1 MALTALESVRI
12 EIADNEPGLYLISDD
27 ELEYLL
33 AKHSNSINR
42 TTIDACRIILMK
54 LSQRGDET
62 VDIFSLKNGRTA
74 AEYRESLK
82 LFLRDSQ
89 LNSGISA
96 RGYFGGISKQDILD
110 NNSNPDNNTV
120 VKLNSPTRPSS
131 SFFEYK

>member
-1 MALTALESVRI
+1 MALTNLEKIRI
-12 EIADNEPGLYLISDD
+12 EIADNEPGLYVISDD
-27 ELEYLL
+27 EIEYLL
-33 AKHSNSINR
+33 EKNLNSIQR

-89 LNSGISA
+89 LNSSISA
-96 RGYFGGISKQDILD
+96 KGYFGGISRSDMQAND
-110 NNSNPDNNTV
+110 SNTDNNTP
-120 VKLNSPTRPSS
+120 VKLNTFSRPST

>member
-1 MALTALESVRI
+1 MLTALDKIRI
-12 EIADNEPGLYLISDD
+12 EIADNESGLYLISDD

-33 AKHSNSINR
+33 AKNSNSIQR

-62 VDIFSLKNGRTA
+62 VDIFSLKGGRAA

-89 LNSGISA
+89 LNSSISA
-96 RGYFGGISKQDILD
+96 RGYFGGVSKQDMLD
-110 NNSNPDNNTV
+110 NSSNPDNNTV
-120 VKLNSPTRPSS
+120 VKLNSPTKPSS